1 MVAVTLASCGDDFL
15 EEKMVATIT
24 QDYFET
30 ETGVEQLIVS
40 TYDALRVTKQ
50 YQQGPFAFFT
60 GVDNMMAKSAN
71 YAIYSGS
78 VWTSTGNEA
87 TYVDGLCG
95 EYTSN
100 QLLGFYPC
108 INNCNR
114 AILSIREGK
123 VDGKF
128 ASDQAYAEQ
137 RMAEAM
143 FNRSYCIYL
152 MNTLLGD
159 VYVPRGYTTALPEN
173 YAYNR
178 ETSEMLLKNCRKL
191 PNNQGLITDVL
202 QKEPPLIFW
211 QSFICNVHKG
221 LIMEQQNTDVRRME
235 VLIILMRSHIWVCY
249 TKEKAL
255 LT

>member
-1 MVAVTLASCGDDFL
+1 M
-15 EEKMVATIT
+15 
-24 QDYFET
+24 DY
-30 ETGVEQLIVS
+30 VVS
-40 TYDALRVTKQ
+40 ILVINCW
-50 YQQGPFAFFT
+50 
-60 GVDNMMAKSAN
+60 V
-71 YAIYSGS
+71 
-78 VWTSTGNEA
+78 
-87 TYVDGLCG
+87 
-95 EYTSN
+95 
-100 QLLGFYPC
+100 FYPC

-178 ETSEMLLKNCRKL
+178 ETSESLYKLMIGDLRYAFEKL
-191 PNNQGLITDVL
+191 P
-202 QKEPPLIFW
+202 
-211 QSFICNVHKG
+211 
-221 LIMEQQNTDVRRME
+221 
-235 VLIILMRSHIWVCY
+235 
-249 TKEKAL
+249 KASE
-255 LT
+255 TIRG